1 MGRIGDND
9 EEGDMDRVHMDG
21 DGGGGCECGWGFGIV
36 FEMSAGRGG
45 GVCRFKVEGRW
56 VGLEMRG
63 TMLFTMSYYSNLT
76 QTKRGFEFAPTRIEC
91 I

>member
-1 MGRIGDND
+1 MN
-9 EEGDMDRVHMDG
+9 V
-21 DGGGGCECGWGFGIV
+21 GGGG
-36 FEMSAGRGG
+36 GG
-45 GVCRFKVEGRW
+45 GGCRFKVEGRW